1 MRIGRVF
8 GVNIVIDVSWLFVFA
23 LVSWALGS
31 SGGPFHAVNVSPGTR
46 AVLAIVTAL
55 LFFASVVLHELAHSL
70 VAQRQGIPVKEIRLF
85 IFGGASQLTDEPKTP
100 WGAAGVALAGPL
112 TSIVVAAIAGLAA
125 LQAGGTTP
133 LGIVLGYLA
142 TANAIVGVFNL
153 LPAFPMDGGR
163 VLQAILWGLNHDRLR
178 STKIAGQVGVF
189 FAWLLIA
196 YGVFDAFV
204 PGFGAGLWFMFVGW
218 FLLLSAKGEW
228 KQVELQAALRGHTA
242 MQLAVQVQDSLAADT
257 LGDVALRAMLAKGVR
272 ALPVMVGER
281 FIGLVTIADFAK
293 LDAATLAKT
302 YVTALMKRTEDLTTI
317 APEAMADEALLT
329 LGKTGYHQLPVVDAD
344 GTFLGFVTREG
355 VLEWLAHQHPAG
367 QTTATTTLPQP

>member
-31 SGGPFHAVNVSPGTR
+31 SAGPFHAVNVTPGTR

-55 LFFASVVLHELAHSL
+55 LFFVSVVLHELAHSL

-85 IFGGASQLTDEPKTP
+85 IFGGASQLTEDPKSP
-100 WGAAGVALAGPL
+100 LAAAVVALAGPL
-112 TSIVVAAIAGLAA
+112 TSIVIAALSGLAA
-125 LQAGGTTP
+125 LQAGGSTP
-133 LGIVLGYLA
+133 LGVVLGYLA

-163 VLQAILWGLNHDRLR
+163 VLQAVLWGITHDRLR

-189 FAWLLIA
+189 FAWLMIA
-196 YGVFDAFV
+196 YGVFDAFI
-204 PGFGAGLWFMFVGW
+204 PGFGGGLWFMFVGW

-242 MQLAVQVQDSLAADT
+242 MQLAVPAPERLGADT
-257 LGDVALRAMLAKGVR
+257 LGDVALKAMLAKGVR
-272 ALPVMVGER
+272 AMPVMVGER
-281 FIGLVTIADFAK
+281 FIGLVTIADFAR

-302 YVTALMKRTEDLTTI
+302 YVTALMKRAEDLTTI
-317 APEAMADEALLT
+317 EPEAMAESALLT
-329 LGKTGYHQLPVVDAD
+329 LGKTGFHQLPVVDTD

-355 VLEWLAHQHPAG
+355 ALEWLAQQHPQGLPA
-367 QTTATTTLPQP
+367 TTLPQP